1 MPNDSFWQWHFWFF
15 PTFMP
20 ILLFVFICLYLYFIF
35 GRHRFH
41 RTWVPGR
48 GFEGETALD
57 ILKKRY
63 AKGEI
68 NKDEFEQMKRDISG

>member
-35 GRHRFH
+35 GRHRSN

-57 ILKKRY
+57 ILKIRY
-63 AKGEI
+63 ARGEI
-68 NKDEFEQMKRDISG
+68 SKDEFEQMKRDISS

>member
-20 ILLFVFICLYLYFIF
+20 ILWFVIVGLCLYFIF
-35 GRHRFH
+35 SRRRSN

-68 NKDEFEQMKRDISG
+68 NKGEFEQMKRDISG